1 LESFMTL
8 RSGPT
13 AWGPPTSPSAYT
25 ALSRNTGGLV
35 PQQYAHRL
43 EGRPPSQRAQEEDRA
58 GPLRGGCAGPL
69 MLRRG
74 RPALP
79 GLASFPVATST

>member
-58 GPLRGGCAGPL
+58 GPLRGGV
-69 MLRRG
+69 R
-74 RPALP
+74 AL
-79 GLASFPVATST
+79 